1 MSTVPQEAAST
12 TGEPLAKLLFDYPGA
27 DIILSSQDCYLFRA
41 PKIPIINNSP
51 ILSKLI
57 QKKLDSPDNA
67 NAEAPLPV
75 VQLPESGEILHC
87 LLTFIFLVTPLIPST
102 PEDIMKLLSV
112 AQNYQM
118 GTVLTHIRGSIAL
131 QNLFSTRLEPALY
144 NYALAQK
151 YGLRQ
156 EALQAARA
164 ILSKQSLT
172 IEDFDNKLD
181 IMPGSFLYEL
191 WKYHER
197 VRDILASDLSEFRIS
212 RARGTIAGL
221 HCTVLSSFQ
230 TPSWLDQYIESIGKT
245 PSLFDYAELNTAMVC
260 HIKDKADRSDRS
272 TSCEC
277 ASIPSR
283 TIRDF
288 WEALESVIEDSF
300 KKVGVVDIRS
310 CL

>member
-27 DIILSSQDCYLFRA
+27 DIILRSQDCYLFRA

-51 ILSKLI
+51 VLSKLI

-75 VQLPESGEILHC
+75 VQLPESGEILHS

-272 TSCEC
+272 TGCEC

-300 KKVGVVDIRS
+300 KKVGAVDIRS

>member
-27 DIILSSQDCYLFRA
+27 NIILRSQDCYLFRV

-51 ILSKLI
+51 VLSKLI

-112 AQNYQM
+112 GQNYQM

-144 NYALAQK
+144 NHALAQK

-300 KKVGVVDIRS
+300 KKVGAVDIRS